1 MARDAGREAEEE
13 GGEFA
18 DFLADVSKE
27 IAQRVESLDK
37 KVTPAAA
44 LQFSGSGVR
53 RDILSGTPNEIVN
66 YWQRHWLVGV
76 RLKQLY
82 TRRERGARNSYYFDD
97 HGLTQSP
104 IVPPETH

>member
-1 MARDAGREAEEE
+1 VARDAGNEAEEE

-44 LQFSGSGVR
+44 PKKKTPIAADAGVIVEWPNVADR
-53 RDILSGTPNEIVN
+53 MIEDI
-66 YWQRHWLVGV
+66 R
-76 RLKQLY
+76 
-82 TRRERGARNSYYFDD
+82 
-97 HGLTQSP
+97 
-104 IVPPETH
+104 